1 MSNPTLGNLSQFTT
15 PYNIL
20 PDVIYA
26 NPTTAYAS
34 QFIKPFNI
42 LPDVIYTNPT
52 TANLSQFNKPFNIL
66 PDVIYNNPTLRS
78 LPQFNKP
85 FNILPDVIYDNP
97 TTAYSSQFAFTRFE
111 SFSSN
116 YPGYIGNPTEDIYTS
131 KNPPPIGFIWNPG
144 PYESANILP
153 QSITSNILGYA
164 AGAIG
169 SLTGVP
175 QVAQSAGAL
184 IGQQLSPLSNR
195 YATLQLDQL
204 NSIPGIKYADFR
216 NRRIL
221 GNAQTATLIRLD
233 GASAALRSLSGRSIL
248 FAAASANPLGGAY
261 PIFNLDGAGQT
272 GFGWGSHDANY
283 AIRNDFTAR
292 SHVATTW
299 SPIPYK
305 NADGVTIPGRWI
317 STINPIE
324 IITPF
329 RGDRVN
335 VIDFS
340 KRKEENAYQWRPG
353 AILGALGKTNDFIKF
368 YFTGPKILP
377 GDVTNED
384 DIIVFRAA
392 ITSINDTFAGNWSS
406 QTMIG
411 RADPNYQYSGF
422 SRDLSLDFE
431 VYATDRD
438 EVKFIW
444 RKLNALASYTAPI
457 YNQDITLAGPWM
469 RITIGDLF
477 RQTPV
482 VLTSLSYALHD
493 SETTWEI
500 NIEDDSTMMQ
510 VPHGISVS
518 CQFNVIG
525 NEIPQN
531 GGKFYTLAKQF
542 DDKGAAKRNKDNWLS
557 DQKEN
562 SEVAVTDKWR
572 IKRQKSTTNL

>member
-15 PYNIL
+15 P
-20 PDVIYA
+20 
-26 NPTTAYAS
+26 
-34 QFIKPFNI
+34 FNM

-52 TANLSQFNKPFNIL
+52 TAN
-66 PDVIYNNPTLRS
+66 
-78 LPQFNKP
+78 
-85 FNILPDVIYDNP
+85 
-97 TTAYSSQFAFTRFE
+97 SSQFSSDA
-111 SFSSN
+111 SSVSN
-116 YPGYIGNPTEDIYTS
+116 YYLGNPTETVYTS
-131 KNPPPIGFIWNPG
+131 KNPPPVGLIWKPG
-144 PYESANILP
+144 SYESANILP
-153 QSITSNILGYA
+153 QSRTANILGYA

-184 IGQQLSPLSNR
+184 IGQQISPLSNR

-221 GNAQTATLIRLD
+221 GDADTATLIRLD

-272 GFGWGSHDANY
+272 GFGWGSHDATY

-299 SPIPYK
+299 AI
-305 NADGVTIPGRWI
+305 DRWI

-542 DDKGAAKRNKDNWLS
+542 DNKGAAKRNKDNWLS